1 MLLALVLQLAGLGQ
15 ASTMLLITV
24 SLISAYPLIKDMI
37 KTVRHGGYGLDVL
50 ALVAILVSL
59 ALGEYWTAI
68 VISLMLIGGEAL
80 EKYAEGQATRELKSL
95 VDRAPSMAHLLKGGQ
110 TKDVPVA
117 AIKLGDIVLV
127 KPGEIIP
134 VDGTLLEGDT
144 TIDESSITG
153 ESLPVAKQPG
163 QTVLSGAVNLDAAIT
178 IKALHTSKDSQYQQI
193 IKLVRE
199 ATTSKSPF
207 VRLADR
213 YSVPFTA
220 ISFAIA
226 GAAWVISG
234 DMRRF
239 LEVIVVATPC
249 PLLIGA
255 PIAIISGMSRAAKHG
270 IIIKNG
276 LALEQLAAIKS
287 IAFDKT
293 GTLTKGSPVIDRI
306 VAYDQRSDAELL
318 ALAAAIEHNSAH
330 ILAQAVVTA
339 AKQRK
344 VALAKVTN
352 ITELPGSGLLAVWQG
367 KQVLLGKLS
376 FMEQQDVKLPKDLL
390 LDSTSQTTAFIAINK
405 QLAGAFTFV
414 DELRPESHNLINGL
428 NDLGIKHISMLTGD
442 NQTVAN
448 HIAGQ
453 LNIKEI
459 HANLMPADK
468 VKVLKNIPPEFR
480 PSAMVGDGVNDA
492 PVLAASD
499 VGIALGARGATAA
512 SESADVVIM
521 LDDVQRVVRAVS
533 IAKHTIHIGMQ
544 SIIAGIAMSVG
555 LMLIFSTG
563 KFAPVLGAAVQEL
576 VDVVVILN
584 ALRAHGSVWQTSL
597 KTKSALG
604 KRRGSRVY

>member
-1 MLLALVLQLAGLGQ
+1 MLAALALRLAGLKQ
-15 ASTMLLITV
+15 ASVLLLVLV
-24 SLISAYPLIKDMI
+24 SLFSTLPLIKDMV
-37 KTVRHGGYGLDVL
+37 KTVRQGGYGLDIL

-68 VISLMLIGGEAL
+68 VIALMLTGGEAL
-80 EKYAEGQATRELKSL
+80 EKYAEGQATRELKAL
-95 VDRAPSMAHLLKGGQ
+95 VDRAPTMAHILKSGQ
-110 TKDVPVA
+110 TNDVPVKSV
-117 AIKLGDIVLV
+117 KLGDIVLV

-134 VDGTLLEGDT
+134 VDGTLTEGET

-153 ESLPVAKQPG
+153 ESLPITKQPG

-178 IKALHTSKDSQYQQI
+178 IKALHTSKDSQYEQI

-213 YSVPFTA
+213 YSVPFTV
-220 ISFAIA
+220 ISFVIA
-226 GAAWVISG
+226 GAAWAISG

-276 LALEQLAAIKS
+276 LALEQLAAAKS

-293 GTLTKGSPVIDRI
+293 GTLTKGSPVVDNI
-306 VAYDQRSDAELL
+306 VTYGRLNEADLL
-318 ALAAAIEHNSAH
+318 ALAAAIEHRSAH
-330 ILAQAVVTA
+330 ILAQAVVSA
-339 AKQRK
+339 AIQRK
-344 VALAKVTN
+344 IELAKVAN
-352 ITELPGSGLLAVWQG
+352 ITEMPGSGLRATWQG
-367 KQVLLGKLS
+367 NQVLLGKLA
-376 FMEQQDVKLPKDLL
+376 FIKQQGVKLPKDLL
-390 LDSTSQTTAFIAINK
+390 LDSDGQTTAFIAVDG
-405 QLAGAFTFV
+405 QLAGALTFV

-428 NDLGIKHISMLTGD
+428 SDLGIKHISMLTGD

-468 VKVLKNIPPEFR
+468 VKVLKDIPSEFR

-499 VGIALGARGATAA
+499 VGIALGARGSTAA

-584 ALRAHGSVWQTSL
+584 ALRAHGSVWRPHINS
-597 KTKSALG
+597 KSTLG
-604 KRRGSRVY
+604 KHRRTRAS